1 MTNVRTSFLLIGIIL
16 SLALVVLSSDLQLE
30 RFMNST
36 KIRACYL
43 SDGYWNL
50 IAWFFGRITYIEA
63 TEIVVDKVTDTKF
76 SSFIVK
82 QMAKSNFL

>member
-1 MTNVRTSFLLIGIIL
+1 MSA
-16 SLALVVLSSDLQLE
+16 ALVVLSTDLQVE

-36 KIRACYL
+36 NIRSCYL
-43 SDGYWNL
+43 SEGYWEL

-82 QMAKSNFL
+82 QMAKSKKKLSLLSMEI